1 MGILTS
7 YNGWEDK
14 TGYLIGNTRYFENLL
29 ANQNGYIV
37 SINHNDTCLFGPSS
51 KSISNYTYYAGTDP
65 IAIDIDYGSIKEI
78 CSDLKM

>member
-37 SINHNDTCLFGPSS
+37 SINHNDTCLFGPSYTT
-51 KSISNYTYYAGTDP
+51 IVLVFSNNVNNFFTLSNSSFKLAKGP
-65 IAIDIDYGSIKEI
+65 SA
-78 CSDLKM
+78 